1 MDATNQ
7 ECDEI
12 SKVSSLR
19 LLMVK
24 FEILINLPP
33 NNFFQT
39 KIASVVAYI
48 ILPSGLDWQGH
59 VTGSC
64 KALIT
69 GESHEGAVHSK
80 RETLLPFHR

>member
-12 SKVSSLR
+12 SKASSLR

-33 NNFFQT
+33 NNFFLD
-39 KIASVVAYI
+39 KYYI
-48 ILPSGLDWQGH
+48 SQGR
-59 VTGSC
+59 T
-64 KALIT
+64 
-69 GESHEGAVHSK
+69 
-80 RETLLPFHR
+80 